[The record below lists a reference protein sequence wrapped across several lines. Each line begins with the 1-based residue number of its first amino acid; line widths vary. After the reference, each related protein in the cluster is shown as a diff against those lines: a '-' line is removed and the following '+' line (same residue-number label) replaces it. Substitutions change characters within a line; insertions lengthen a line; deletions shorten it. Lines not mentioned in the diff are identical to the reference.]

1 LWRRV
6 TGPKHKVSMRAP
18 LRIDATEVPMP
29 PPLLYVYHKPKWVLS
44 VRSDPRE
51 NRPCMDSRRLH
62 RAGIPEAAA
71 FSPNLHAVGRL
82 DYDSS
87 GLLLLSSDG
96 TLTQRILHPKHEIPK
111 EYTAVV
117 TGRVNATRLSERLT
131 EGVET
136 AEGVHTAELLEGRAW
151 EADAVPPYLA
161 SVKRGLPSYYN
172 QTDLSR
178 KGCFD
183 VLRASELSTVR
194 LVVCEGKHRMVRRML
209 ANCGHPVVDLTR
221 NRIGSIE
228 LGNVKVGTVRELTND
243 ELIWARSLLKDR

>member
-1 LWRRV
+1 
-6 TGPKHKVSMRAP
+6 M
-18 LRIDATEVPMP
+18 
-29 PPLLYVYHKPKWVLS
+29 YHKPKWVLS

-51 NRPCMDSRRLH
+51 NRPCLDARRLH
-62 RAGIPEAAA
+62 RAGIPEATA
-71 FSPNLHAVGRL
+71 FSSNLHAVGRL

-117 TGRVNATRLSERLT
+117 TGHVNETWLSQQLQ

-136 AEGVHTAELLEGRAW
+136 AEGVHTADLLDCRVW
-151 EADAVPPYLA
+151 ESDSVAPYLE
-161 SVKRGLPSYYN
+161 SVKQGLPSYYN
-172 QTDLSR
+172 RTDLAT
-178 KGCFD
+178 KGYFD
-183 VLRASELSTVR
+183 VLRASELSTVS

-221 NRIGSIE
+221 SRIGNIE
-228 LGNVKVGTVRELTND
+228 LRNVKVGTVRELTKD
-243 ELIWARSLLKDR
+243 ELAWARSLLKDR